1 MIGGR
6 KMENKNLDS
15 YGYLLNCPNEML
27 GYVNKIM
34 NDKQAPI
41 NWNKFNICDYFYTEK
56 YAYKCVI
63 ADHPMKRIVFVT
75 KDEYDFN
82 YKYKLKNNGN
92 LVQKLNWD
100 MPFIKNQCMF
110 VYAEADL
117 DSNQKMQEPL
127 QKLYQYEN
135 QPDMRKKIREY
146 ISELDTEINRCEN
159 ELQKY
164 YKSNGDIGVISMQNR
179 IQVLIEVK
187 NDLLGRM
194 EEVV

>member
-15 YGYLLNCPNEML
+15 YGYLLNCPDEML
-27 GYVNKIM
+27 GDVNKTM
-34 NDKQAPI
+34 NDKRAII
-41 NWNKFNICDYFYTEK
+41 NWNNFNVGDAFYTENI
-56 YAYKCVI
+56 YRCVMV
-63 ADHPMKRIVFVT
+63 DHVMKRIVFVT
-75 KDEYDFN
+75 EEEY
-82 YKYKLKNNGN
+82 KNEFELRYNN
-92 LVQKLNWD
+92 NKH
-100 MPFIKNQCMF
+100 K
-110 VYAEADL
+110 
-117 DSNQKMQEPL
+117 K
-127 QKLYQYEN
+127 
-135 QPDMRKKIREY
+135 PDMREKIREY
-146 ISELDTEINRCEN
+146 INELDTEINRCEN

>member
-1 MIGGR
+1 M
-6 KMENKNLDS
+6 D
-15 YGYLLNCPNEML
+15 
-27 GYVNKIM
+27 
-34 NDKQAPI
+34 
-41 NWNKFNICDYFYTEK
+41 
-56 YAYKCVI
+56 
-63 ADHPMKRIVFVT
+63 
-75 KDEYDFN
+75 
-82 YKYKLKNNGN
+82 N

-135 QPDMRKKIREY
+135 QPDMREKIKEY
-146 ISELDTEINRCEN
+146 ISELDMEIDRCEN

-179 IQVLIEVK
+179 IQVLVEVK
-187 NDLLGRM
+187 NDLLGRLA
-194 EEVV
+194 EVI